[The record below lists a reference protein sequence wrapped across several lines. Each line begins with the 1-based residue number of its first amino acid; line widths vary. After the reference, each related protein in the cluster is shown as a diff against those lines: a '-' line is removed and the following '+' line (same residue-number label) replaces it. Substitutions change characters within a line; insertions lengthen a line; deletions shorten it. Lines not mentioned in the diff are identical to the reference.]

1 MSTAVVTEIM
11 RTLHR
16 IHTQLSD
23 LRGRLSAGPRQ
34 IAALTA
40 QVDAAESGRVGA
52 HDDVKKAKMA
62 ADQKQLQLKTA
73 ETKIKDLD
81 AKLNACKTN
90 REYQLLTEQI
100 AADRMATK
108 VLEDEI
114 LESLERVDT
123 VKKAIPA
130 AEAAVDAVRKLL
142 AETKTR
148 VATEATHLDGE
159 VQRLRGELEATERE
173 LPADIRDLY
182 DRAVKSKG
190 ADGMAPLDGE
200 SCGGCFHQITG
211 NMYSELLMGKVVM
224 CRSCGRLL
232 YVPERTASG

>member
-1 MSTAVVTEIM
+1 MSTVVISEIM

-23 LRGRLSAGPRQ
+23 LRGRIAAGPRQ
-34 IAALTA
+34 IAAHTA
-40 QVDAAESGRVGA
+40 QVEAADATRTGVQ
-52 HDDVKKAKMA
+52 DDVKKAKMA

-73 ETKIKDLD
+73 DAKIHDLD

-90 REYQLLTEQI
+90 REYQTLTEQI

-114 LESLERVDT
+114 LEALERIDT
-123 VKKAIPA
+123 IKKTLPA
-130 AEAAVDAVRKLL
+130 AETAVEAARKVL
-142 AETKTR
+142 AETKAR
-148 VATEATHLDGE
+148 VAAEATHLDGE

-182 DRAVKSKG
+182 DRAVKQKG
-190 ADGMAPLDGE
+190 AEAMAPLDGE
-200 SCGGCFHQITG
+200 SCGGCFRQITG
-211 NMYSELLMGKVVM
+211 NMYSELLVGKVIM

-232 YVPERTASG
+232 YLPERASSG

>member
-1 MSTAVVTEIM
+1 MSIAVVTETM

-23 LRGRLSAGPRQ
+23 LRGRLAAGPRQ
-34 IAALTA
+34 IAANTA
-40 QVDAAESGRVGA
+40 QVDAAEAGRIGA
-52 HDDVKKAKMA
+52 QDEVKKAKVA

-73 ETKIKDLD
+73 EAKIKDLD

-114 LESLERVDT
+114 LEALERVDA
-123 VKKAIPA
+123 VKKTLPTAESAVQAANKILTETKARVA
-130 AEAAVDAVRKLL
+130 AEA
-142 AETKTR
+142 TQ
-148 VATEATHLDGE
+148 LDSE
-159 VQRLRGELEATERE
+159 VQRLRGDLEATERE

-232 YVPERTASG
+232 YLPERTASG